1 MYRLVAL
8 DVDGTLVDS
17 KGVITPTVRQAL
29 EETIDN
35 GVEVVIISGR
45 NAEGVSLIINQ
56 IGRDLWYVSSGGAMT
71 GRLGTNEIIRQAFI
85 DQATMRTIIEL
96 AREAGAGIFVE
107 LPRKLYWEGDERYLT
122 WLTSIEGVNI
132 CKMEDILQDIHSEP
146 LKMTLVMERE
156 PLLDLEKKINELQ
169 LDLHITYSSPVYM
182 EITPAVVN
190 KGVAVQHMASYLN
203 IPMSQVMAV
212 GDGENDIPMI
222 KVAGLGVAMGNA
234 PQVVKDAADL
244 VVPTNDEDGL
254 VKALQLANGKAV
266 QWKG

>member
-1 MYRLVAL
+1 
-8 DVDGTLVDS
+8 
-17 KGVITPTVRQAL
+17 
-29 EETIDN
+29 
-35 GVEVVIISGR
+35 
-45 NAEGVSLIINQ
+45 
-56 IGRDLWYVSSGGAMT
+56 
-71 GRLGTNEIIRQAFI
+71 
-85 DQATMRTIIEL
+85 
-96 AREAGAGIFVE
+96 
-107 LPRKLYWEGDERYLT
+107 
-122 WLTSIEGVNI
+122 
-132 CKMEDILQDIHSEP
+132 
-146 LKMTLVMERE
+146 
-156 PLLDLEKKINELQ
+156 
-169 LDLHITYSSPVYM
+169 M
-182 EITPAVVN
+182 EITPAGVN